1 MFEWLSVTDTKTE
14 IARPW
19 GKHILKFTP
28 IFQVGDNIYE
38 IQRNFKN
45 AI

>member
-1 MFEWLSVTDTKTE
+1 MTDTKTE

-19 GKHILKFTP
+19 GKHTLKFSP
-28 IFQVGDNIYE
+28 IFQVGDDIYE